1 VAGSVGGRHSRT
13 PATGNESDQ
22 EDFNFPP
29 TLHRVIAHAAQIWR
43 PFDLIG
49 IAIDRAQTQYPMGA
63 MLGGAKSAPNRCH
76 RPDA

>member
-1 VAGSVGGRHSRT
+1 MAASASTGHPRTTTAGI
-13 PATGNESDQ
+13 ESSQDS
-22 EDFNFPP
+22 
-29 TLHRVIAHAAQIWR
+29 R